1 MCLFPV
7 ANSNPSGVAA
17 KKGILNFDCGAC
29 PECLRKKANSW
40 ALRAVF
46 EAKQHLYNCMITL
59 TYDKYKYN
67 KSGHFDGKHL
77 EEMPVDPTIEV
88 SKRHIQLFIKRLRKH
103 FSGQKIKYICAAEY
117 GSKTHRAHYHLILFG
132 VRFPD
137 LRYYKKS
144 SRGNVIYNSSL
155 LEELWSMGICTV
167 DNINV
172 SEASARYC
180 TKYCA
185 KSRSEDTF
193 MLFSQGIG
201 IDSLMKSFNGE
212 CYWVNGRRY
221 PIPRSVWQR
230 YIMRKYKEKYPRI
243 DYRYVN
249 RDYSFPDKYSYLKDI
264 RYVRAFYNR
273 AWYRLIRDKDPV
285 YQHYL
290 AYWKEFAEQHKACEQ
305 PVLQRIY
312 LLSHK
317 HYWYKM
323 EALNAYSLKK
333 STVIVPPRSRCISAR
348 EHYLAQLHYKTG
360 CHLPLPS
367 RLIRASDTIATPLG
381 LAYRRQN
388 GYSPLLSPKILI
400 NFEKTLDNPFYL

>member
-1 MCLFPV
+1 MCLFPI
-7 ANSNPSGVAA
+7 ANPDPNGIAG
-17 KKGILNFDCGAC
+17 KKGLLNFKCGAC
-29 PECLRKKANSW
+29 PECLREKASAW

-46 EAKQHLYNCMITL
+46 EAKQHAYNCMITL
-59 TYDKYKYN
+59 TYDTYKYT
-67 KSGHFDGKHL
+67 KDGRFDGRHL

-88 SKRHIQLFIKRLRKH
+88 SKRHIQLFIKRLRKR
-103 FSGQKIKYICAAEY
+103 FNGQKIKYICAAEY

-144 SRGNVIYNSSL
+144 SRGNVIYNSPL
-155 LEELWSMGICTV
+155 LEKLWTFGICTV

-185 KSRSEDTF
+185 KDRSDETF

-201 IDSLMKSFNGE
+201 IDALLQDFNGE

-221 PIPRSVWQR
+221 PIPRAVWQR
-230 YIMRKYKEKYPRI
+230 YIMAKYKDRYPRM

-249 RDYSFPDKYSYLKDI
+249 RDYSFPDKFSYLKDV
-264 RYVRAFYNR
+264 RYVRASFNR

-285 YQHYL
+285 YRHYL
-290 AYWKEFAEQHKACEQ
+290 AYWKEFSEQRKACEQ
-305 PVLQRIY
+305 PVRQRIY
-312 LLSHK
+312 LLSNK

-323 EALNAYSLKK
+323 EALMANSIREKHP
-333 STVIVPPRSRCISAR
+333 VIPPRSNCRSAYER
-348 EHYLAQLHYKTG
+348 YLDRLHQKTG
-360 CHLPLPS
+360 CHLPLFPC
-367 RLIRASDTIATPLG
+367 LIKASDTIATPLG
-381 LAYRRQN
+381 VAYKRKN
-388 GYSPLLSPKILI
+388 GYSVINHEKILI
-400 NFEKTLDNPFYL
+400 NFENSIDNPFDL